1 MIIKKPLETDEDYE
15 NFDIKRDFCTPL
27 EFGNRLGYNRSTIT
41 TWCNNGKLKHI
52 RPGKKIYIY
61 KFELVR
67 MIEEEAGKLMDKGK
81 HKKNKAKKL

>member
-27 EFGNRLGYNRSTIT
+27 EFGNRLGYSRNTIT
-41 TWCNNGKLKHI
+41 TWCNEGKLQHI

-61 KFELVR
+61 KFELIR
-67 MIEEEAGKLMDKGK
+67 MMEEEKLKLASKWK
-81 HKKNKAKKL
+81 HKKNKAKLL